1 MAAYLR
7 EAYRISRGQKAQNW
21 AVVSGFPFPFS
32 PPPGKPDTQATGSME
47 GATAEVRGSK
57 VVPGDKARTTEEQTG
72 N

>member
-1 MAAYLR
+1 MP
-7 EAYRISRGQKAQNW
+7 GQNQCVGADPIAGDGH
-21 AVVSGFPFPFS
+21 AVVMIE
-32 PPPGKPDTQATGSME
+32 KTATGSVE